1 MQEKRNYVFAI
12 TSKWATK
19 ELLKSAADSGVEA
32 AQKFLGYQNGKIPD
46 YNVPLAKLL
55 EENFRQNEKN

>member
-1 MQEKRNYVFAI
+1 MQEKRNYAFAI
-12 TSKWATK
+12 TSK

-32 AQKFLGYQNGKIPD
+32 AQNFLGYQNGKMPD
-46 YNVPLAKLL
+46 YDVPLAKLL